1 MTNEKIVIMLGSSSD
16 FSFAHH
22 IEDFLREARFQVKLE
37 YLVNSAH
44 RNPEKLLNDIRGYE
58 QSGDSIVFITVAGLS
73 DALSGVVAADSKSP
87 VIACPPDMEKY
98 GYVKMFST
106 VMTPAGVPVCLAS
119 SPENAAFAAV
129 KILALSNVSLMKRV
143 GEYITEMR
151 NAVVKADAEIKSK
164 EVGER
169 EREHIERV
177 EHLTHGEHVE
187 HAEDTEDA

>member
-73 DALSGVVAADSKSP
+73 DALSGVVAANSKHP
-87 VIACPPDMEKY
+87 VIACPPDLEKY
-98 GYVKMFST
+98 GYAKMLST

-129 KILALSNVSLMKRV
+129 KILALADVSLKKRV

-151 NAVVKADAEIKSK
+151 NAVVKADAEIRRK

-169 EREHIERV
+169 EREHIERI
-177 EHLTHGEHVE
+177 EHLAHGEHVE
-187 HAEDTEDA
+187 HAEDE